1 MPPFWRSASVICL
14 ASIGLAAEVDYLREV
29 KPVLTEQCVS
39 CHGPDR
45 PKGGLRLDT
54 AAAALRGGERG
65 PAFVPGKPSESLA
78 LRLAEGPHDD
88 IERMPYKKPPLAP
101 EQVAVLRRWVAAG
114 APVPAEEVPGVKV
127 HWAFVPPKR
136 PALPAVADPLRVR
149 NAVDRFVLAR
159 LDESAIVPSPETD
172 RITLLR
178 RVSLDLTG
186 LPPTP
191 SEVDA
196 FLVDARPDAY
206 ERAVDSLLASP
217 HHGERWARWW
227 LDIARYADSNGYS
240 IDAPR
245 SIWPWRDWVIGAL
258 NDDEPFDQFVVEQ
271 LAGDLLADA
280 AAGGTGPEAAARDT
294 RLRVATGFHRNT
306 QINEEGGIDPEQF
319 RIESVIDRVDTT
331 GTALLGLTVGCSR
344 CHDHKFD
351 PLAQREYFQLFSFF
365 NDQDEPSIEAGSP
378 SALAARDAVRA
389 RTRPLQDELDA
400 AALALE
406 PMFARWESG
415 LTAEARAKLPLEVR
429 NVLGLLPADRKP
441 AQVKLAREAHCQSDA
456 GYQKIEKRLRE
467 ARRDEPKIPTTLVL
481 TERKQPRESYVFIK
495 GDFTRRG
502 PDVAPGTPAV
512 LHPFPARKEGSA
524 RPTRLDLA
532 RWLVDPA
539 DPLFARVAVNRV
551 WQQYFGRG
559 LVETENDFGTQGI
572 PPTHPEL
579 LDWLAVEFMGPRSQ
593 VQSLK
598 SEVVL
603 AGGDEVRPGTLD
615 PGPGTRAPVPWSL
628 KRLHRLIVTSA
639 TYRQSSKARPDLAE
653 KDPTN
658 RLLARQNRLRLDA
671 EIVRDVALAA
681 SGRLDPRIGGPS
693 VFPPQPDG
701 VMALGQS
708 RRDWKASSGA
718 DRFRRG
724 LYTFFWRA
732 TPHPALAVF
741 DAPDAFSA
749 CTRRM
754 RSNTPLQALTLLND
768 AAFVELAESLA
779 RRVVREAKEPDRID
793 HAFRLCVARA
803 PRPAERERLVALF
816 ADEKRDGDETAAWTT
831 IARVL
836 LNLDETITRE

>member
-1 MPPFWRSASVICL
+1 MSPFWKSASVVCL
-14 ASIGLAAEVDYLREV
+14 ASAGLAAEVDYLREV
-29 KPVLTEQCVS
+29 KPVLTEHCVS
-39 CHGPDR
+39 CHGADR

-54 AAAALRGGERG
+54 AVAALRGGGRG

-78 LRLAEGPHDD
+78 LRVAEGPHDD
-88 IERMPYKKPPLAP
+88 LERMPYKKPPLAP
-101 EQVAVLRRWVAAG
+101 GQVAVLRRWVAAG
-114 APVPAEEVPGVKV
+114 AAVPPEEKPGVDV

-136 PALPAVADPLRVR
+136 PELPAVADLSRVR
-149 NAVDRFVLAR
+149 NPIDRFVLAR
-159 LDESAIVPSPETD
+159 LDQAGIAPSPEAD

-191 SEVDA
+191 AEVDA
-196 FLVDARPDAY
+196 FLADSRPDAY
-206 ERAVDSLLASP
+206 ERAVDALLASP

-245 SIWPWRDWVIGAL
+245 TIWPWRDWVIGAL
-258 NDDEPFDQFVVEQ
+258 NDDKPFDRFVVEQ

-280 AAGGTGPEAAARDT
+280 AVGATGPAAEARNQD
-294 RLRVATGFHRNT
+294 LRVATGFHRNT

-331 GTALLGLTVGCSR
+331 GIALLGLTVGCSR

-351 PLAQREYFQLFSFF
+351 PVSQREYFQLFAFF
-365 NDQDEPSIEAGSP
+365 NDQDEPAIEAATP
-378 SALAARDAVRA
+378 ADRAVRDAVRT
-389 RTRPLQDELDA
+389 RTRPIHDELDA
-400 AALALE
+400 ALAALE
-406 PMFARWESG
+406 PMFVRWESG
-415 LTAEARAKLPLEVR
+415 LTPEARAKLPLEVR

-441 AQVKLAREAHCQSDA
+441 AQVKLVREAHCRTDA
-456 GYQKIEKRLRE
+456 GYRAIEERLR
-467 ARRDEPKIPTTLVL
+467 ASRRDEPKIPTTLVL
-481 TERKQPRESYVFIK
+481 AERKQPRESYVFIK

-502 PDVAPGTPAV
+502 PDVSPGTPAV
-512 LHPFPARKEGSA
+512 LHPFPAPKDGSA
-524 RPTRLDLA
+524 RPTRLDFA

-539 DPLFARVAVNRV
+539 GPLFARVAVNRV

-559 LVETENDFGTQGI
+559 IVETENDFGTQGI

-579 LDWLAVEFMGPRSQ
+579 LDWLAVELMKPASGVRRPGSGKEHAAGPR
-593 VQSLK
+593 
-598 SEVVL
+598 
-603 AGGDEVRPGTLD
+603 APD
-615 PGPGTRAPVPWSL
+615 PSPETPDARSWSL

-639 TYRQSSKARPDLAE
+639 TYRRSSKARPDLAE
-653 KDPTN
+653 KDPAN
-658 RLLARQNRLRLDA
+658 RLLARQDRLRLDA
-671 EIVRDVALAA
+671 EIIRDVALAA
-681 SGRLDPRIGGPS
+681 SGRLDRRIGGPG

-708 RRDWKASSGA
+708 RRDWKASTGA

-768 AAFVELAESLA
+768 EAFVELAGSLA
-779 RRVVREAKEPDRID
+779 RRVVREAQEPDRID
-793 HAFRLCVARA
+793 HAFRLCLAR
-803 PRPAERERLVALF
+803 PPKPAERERLVALL
-816 ADEKRDGDETAAWTT
+816 AEERREGDETAAWTT
-831 IARVL
+831 LARVL